1 MAPVGPEVPR
11 KKKWRVAGVVPSE
24 IRSEVD
30 FVRSVL
36 LVEGWLRGLN
46 KEEPAPAS
54 LTL

>member
-1 MAPVGPEVPR
+1 LVPGTDGLR

-46 KEEPAPAS
+46 KEEPAPDP